1 MIKLDIKINE
11 GRVDRGTTSRSR
23 ERTTPI
29 CEIAGEHEIWQ
40 SMASI
45 LKSRAHMYRRPSL
58 AKIETRGEIVT
69 ARETDIK

>member
-11 GRVDRGTTSRSR
+11 ERVDRGTTSRTR

-29 CEIAGEHEIWQ
+29 CDDRWRNMKFGNLW
-40 SMASI
+40 
-45 LKSRAHMYRRPSL
+45 LRYLRAEHMYRRPSL